1 MNYPPWLR
9 DERADP
15 QCSAAAGT
23 VLASL
28 SGRIICKFLDLHNTE
43 LTMKRFAFAVGLLA
57 LGSAAATPARADYA
71 VVRFETGY
79 CQIWWDAGDVPWG
92 VNWTKVAIT
101 PDWASAYSSLY
112 AAIAARTC
120 N

>member
-1 MNYPPWLR
+1 MLPRY
-9 DERADP
+9 RA
-15 QCSAAAGT
+15 
-23 VLASL
+23 
-28 SGRIICKFLDLHNTE
+28 RIICKFRDLHNTE

-57 LGSAAATPARADYA
+57 LGVAAAAPARADYA

-79 CQIWWDAGDVPWG
+79 CQIWWDGSATPWG

-101 PDWASAYSSLY
+101 PDWASAYSALY

>member
-1 MNYPPWLR
+1 MNYPPWLC

-15 QCSAAAGT
+15 QCSGAAVWPRYRA
-23 VLASL
+23 A
-28 SGRIICKFLDLHNTE
+28 IIGKFRDLHNTE
-43 LTMKRFAFAVGLLA
+43 LTMKRFAFAVGLMA
-57 LGSAAATPARADYA
+57 LGVAAATPARADYA

-79 CQIWWDAGDVPWG
+79 CQIWWDGGATPWG

-101 PDWASAYSSLY
+101 PDWASAYSALH

>member
-9 DERADP
+9 DELADP
-15 QCSAAAGT
+15 QCSEAAGT
-23 VLASL
+23 VLPHYRA
-28 SGRIICKFLDLHNTE
+28 GIIRKFRDLHNTE
-43 LTMKRFAFAVGLLA
+43 LTMKRLAFAVGLLA
-57 LGSAAATPARADYA
+57 LGVAAATPARADYA

-79 CQIWWDAGDVPWG
+79 CQIWWDGGATPWG

-101 PDWASAYSSLY
+101 PDWASAYSALY

>member
-1 MNYPPWLR
+1 MNYPPWLS
-9 DERADP
+9 DEPADP
-15 QCSAAAGT
+15 QCPGA
-23 VLASL
+23 ASL
-28 SGRIICKFLDLHNTE
+28 PRYRARIIGKFRDLHNME

-57 LGSAAATPARADYA
+57 LGLAAATPARADYS

-79 CQIWWDAGDVPWG
+79 CQIWWDAGATPWG
-92 VNWTKVAIT
+92 VNWTKVAVT
-101 PDWASAYSSLY
+101 PDWASAYSALY